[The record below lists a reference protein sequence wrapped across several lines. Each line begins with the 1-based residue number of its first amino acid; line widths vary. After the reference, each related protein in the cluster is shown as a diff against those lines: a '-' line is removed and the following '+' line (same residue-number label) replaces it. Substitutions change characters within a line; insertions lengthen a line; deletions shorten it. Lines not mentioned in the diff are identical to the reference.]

1 MEGQLKQVK
10 MVFHSGNRYVIP
22 PYQRD
27 YQWSEERW
35 QSVVC
40 DISSSLKGLETDPA
54 HWLGVLLLSQE
65 QGLQF
70 PGDDSIA
77 NFSVIDGQQRLVTLL
92 VWLAALVHHAEDLG
106 LDPGISIANLA
117 QISVQV
123 SDQKS
128 LEVVLKKFWLKH
140 QYQSLAESQILRAY
154 RYFRFILW
162 LGRDALLEEYPFKM
176 PNWKNEESRPNIESI
191 WQNYLDSSS
200 SGNIE
205 RSEAVDCKSL
215 IEATRNRLTIFM
227 LIHDPRID
235 EPVATIFDTL
245 NGMRT
250 ELEPLDHVRNSI
262 FVRFP
267 AKKSEDLFVKHWSP
281 AENTIRDVKL
291 KGLKPGI
298 SFLYDFIISQGEKK
312 RQGTI
317 SRMKG
322 ASHIA
327 RMTRDFTETELE
339 NFMRERLIP
348 AMVCWPVVIRKRN
361 NIKFDGLEIQFSDRS
376 IELMDS
382 IRDLTKNPANPL
394 VLLYLTARVKGDISD
409 KQLERCLELIECYLA
424 RLVLSLTPMSPL
436 RARIMD
442 IASDIDCDTSE
453 LKLLFALRNAKWPTD
468 FSIKLVSKKG
478 QYGDLDA
485 SQLGA
490 IFRGIEKSISG
501 KHAMN
506 FKISPT
512 AYSIEHIYPR
522 KDIKWHADLKS
533 WKTTSK
539 RMDSHLQVL
548 GNLTVVSK
556 EHNSKVGNSRL
567 KDKQKYPT
575 LPGKAA
581 PLGIH
586 KSWINAEKWTEIE
599 IQKRTISLISSA
611 LKYWKIPK

>member
-1 MEGQLKQVK
+1 MEGQLKQIK

-22 PYQRD
+22 PYQRQ

-40 DISSSLKGLETDPA
+40 DIGSSLKGSESDPA

-65 QGLQF
+65 RDLQF
-70 PGDDSIA
+70 TGDDSIA
-77 NFSVIDGQQRLVTLL
+77 SFSVIDGQQRIVTLL
-92 VWLAALVHHAEDLG
+92 VWLAALVHHAEDIG
-106 LDPGISIANLA
+106 EDPGLSISNLSEV
-117 QISVQV
+117 SVQV
-123 SDQKS
+123 SDKKS
-128 LEVVLKKFWLKH
+128 LEVVLKKLWLKP
-140 QYQSLAESQILRAY
+140 QYQSLAESQIVRAY
-154 RYFRFILW
+154 RYFRFVLW
-162 LGRDALLEEYPFKM
+162 LGQDALLEEYPIKL
-176 PNWKNEESRPNIESI
+176 PNWKIDDVEVNVETI
-191 WQNYLDSSS
+191 WEKYLDSSS

-205 RSEAVDCKSL
+205 RSEPVDCKSL
-215 IEATRNRLTIFM
+215 IEATRKRLTIFM

-262 FVRFP
+262 FVRLP
-267 AKKSEDLFVKHWSP
+267 RDKSEELFTKHWSP
-281 AENTIRDVKL
+281 AENTIRDVRI

-322 ASHIA
+322 ASHVA
-327 RMTRDFTETELE
+327 RMTRDFNEIELE
-339 NFMRERLIP
+339 NFMRESLIP

-361 NIKFDGLEIQFSDRS
+361 SIKFDGLEIHFSERS
-376 IELMDS
+376 LELMDS
-382 IRDLTKNPANPL
+382 IRDFTKNPANPL
-394 VLLYLTARVKGDISD
+394 VLLYLTARANGEISD
-409 KQLERCLELIECYLA
+409 KQLEKSLELIESYIA
-424 RLVLSLTPMSPL
+424 RLILSLTPLSPL

-442 IASDIDCDTSE
+442 IAGEIDCNISE
-453 LKLLFALRNAKWPTD
+453 SKLRDVLKKAKWPTD
-468 FSIKLVSKKG
+468 AVIRSEAKRG
-478 QYGDLDA
+478 QYGELDA

-506 FKISPT
+506 FKIGST
-512 AYSIEHIYPR
+512 AYSVEHIYPR
-522 KDIKWHADLKS
+522 KDVKWHADLKA
-533 WKTTSK
+533 WKTNSK
-539 RMDSHLQVL
+539 KMDTYLQVL
-548 GNLTVVSK
+548 GNLTIVSK
-556 EHNSKVGNSRL
+556 EHNSRVGNSRL

-575 LPGKAA
+575 LPGRAA

-586 KSWINAEKWTEIE
+586 KGWVKSEKWTEVE
-599 IQKRTISLISSA
+599 IQQRTDDLIAHA
-611 LKYWKIPK
+611 LKHWKIPK

>member
-1 MEGQLKQVK
+1 MEGQLKQIK

-22 PYQRD
+22 PYQRQ

-40 DISSSLKGLETDPA
+40 DIGSSLKGSTNDPA

-65 QGLQF
+65 RDVLY
-70 PGDDSIA
+70 PGDDSILS
-77 NFSVIDGQQRLVTLL
+77 FSVIDGQQRIVTLL
-92 VWLAALVHHAEDLG
+92 IWLAALVHHAEG
-106 LDPGISIANLA
+106 IGIDPGISISSLSEV
-117 QISVQV
+117 SVQV

-128 LEVVLKKFWLKH
+128 LEIALNNLWLKP

-154 RYFRFILW
+154 RYFRFVLW
-162 LGRDALLEEYPFKM
+162 LGRDAVLEEYPIKM
-176 PNWKNEESRPNIESI
+176 PNWKLDEVGLNVESSWEKFI
-191 WQNYLDSSS
+191 SSAS

-227 LIHDPRID
+227 LVHDPRVD

-267 AKKSEDLFVKHWSP
+267 AEKSEELFVKYWSP
-281 AENTIRDVKL
+281 AESYIRDVRI

-298 SFLYDFIISQGEKK
+298 SFLYDFIISRGEKK

-327 RMTRDFTETELE
+327 RMTRDFNETELQI
-339 NFMRERLIP
+339 FMRDTLIP

-361 NIKFDGLEIQFSDRS
+361 SIKFDGVDIHFSERCL
-376 IELMDS
+376 ELMDS

-394 VLLYLTARVKGDISD
+394 VLLYLTARVNGEITD
-409 KQLERCLELIECYLA
+409 KQLESCLALIESYIA
-424 RLVLSLTPMSPL
+424 RLILSLTPLSPL

-442 IASDIDCDTSE
+442 IASEIDCDTSE
-453 LKLLFALRNAKWPTD
+453 ITLRAALKKAKWVSD
-468 FSIKLVSKKG
+468 SVIKSESKKG

-485 SQLGA
+485 AQLGA

-512 AYSIEHIYPR
+512 AYSVEHIYPR
-522 KDIKWHADLKS
+522 KDIKWHIDLKA

-539 RMDSHLQVL
+539 KMDTYLQVL
-548 GNLTVVSK
+548 GNLTIVSK
-556 EHNSKVGNSRL
+556 EHNSRVGNSRL
-567 KDKQKYPT
+567 KEKQKYPT
-575 LPGKAA
+575 LPGRAA

-586 KSWINAEKWTEIE
+586 RSWIMAEKWTEVE
-599 IQKRTISLISSA
+599 IQDRTDELISAA
-611 LKYWKIPK
+611 LRYWKIPK